1 VFDKHFRLNAW
12 KIACWSN
19 DGILSAQVMTVEKS
33 PNQLVVVDTMFFGGV
48 AVTVCKRSAVE
59 AGL

>member
-1 VFDKHFRLNAW
+1 MA
-12 KIACWSN
+12 
-19 DGILSAQVMTVEKS
+19 KS

-48 AVTVCKRSAVE
+48 AVTVCERLAVE